1 MTDIQICEE
10 TITSLTDKLN
20 AATKRVEQIVI
31 ERRQIG
37 FAFYA
42 EGDKSARAALD
53 KLNAESSA
61 LAYELEGIKG
71 ALTEAH
77 RRLDAARQVTEHV
90 IAQERR
96 ARARVILE
104 QLEALVPELDFVAPH
119 PDGIGT

>member
-1 MTDIQICEE
+1 
-10 TITSLTDKLN
+10 
-20 AATKRVEQIVI
+20 
-31 ERRQIG
+31 
-37 FAFYA
+37 
-42 EGDKSARAALD
+42 
-53 KLNAESSA
+53 